1 MIHRPF
7 RQGLR
12 LCIILLFCF
21 FSLPQPAA
29 ATPAQAGVTPL
40 CERGLNS
47 GIFTHV
53 YKFETPGG
61 QYLELEYNS
70 VIGWR
75 ILEDYI
81 RQIGD
86 TYFYFAKDKDCAEAL
101 VKLEDGVL
109 WRGSRSGIMFRTIG
123 SGNGWFDRHDS
134 NGILTRFAPPDPG
147 NPTVSKPR
155 RILKQGLQTFFVRDS
170 AEVGSSGLLYSVE
183 FNRPVHQNGH
193 PNLPGQYFLNLTY
206 DDNQNLKAVKLQS
219 GADKSILKT
228 WSIEPDINNTGKI
241 SYIKSF
247 AADSSIIGLESF
259 SYFNSSST
267 FRGLMKTVVL
277 GTGGKKEVNY
287 GNPGVT
293 PPFYPLSNLRFDPYV
308 SASNNQDY
316 QPTFLSFAY
325 TPLPPSTPDSKFNGF
340 TNVTLNLHTNQIW
353 RKEISMTAD
362 PAGVR
367 SLLTQV
373 VTKGK
378 HPPTSPLETAFK
390 IIGDFHYS
398 YTSELGP
405 YSLRLTSNPPQF
417 VALTRIEGEDNGR
430 QFSESG
436 TFDFALGKYTQIIST
451 SAQEPTQISS
461 RVYQPSVPSLNKP
474 FFVNLIEEKIYK
486 EEINLAKEVSHKT
499 MEYSNDGYL
508 TKISENLNEEEGN
521 VVSYEI
527 LGRTNGLPGR
537 IVYPDGS
544 SILARYNRYNDF
556 LNITYRT
563 PNTAPQN
570 SPKVTFTYN
579 PITHLLEG
587 ESHPN
592 FKFEYTYDKNLQI
605 EGIIKKVGDEIV
617 SSKSVNRQLG
627 GVTDI
632 VSNNLVTFTKDTLR
646 QKILSL
652 DGFGNLN
659 QTANKIAQNLYAN
672 KATQFDVIGNP
683 IFTTLRPFIAP
694 FANFRVKTLNADET
708 GGGITDRHIFD
719 FEGTPRIA
727 EIKSGGPI
735 AQEFLNGLRFSPL
748 QSGLKIFYA
757 GLPNHDY
764 YLTRYTTS
772 TTLKSNYTQESVGH
786 FPQETFIKSF
796 NWLPQHNGMRITD
809 GSGYEIRNTV
819 FDKVRRI
826 TNFQSVGLP
835 ELRYSYANQE
845 GNKQALW
852 KEFGDQYNGSRVE
865 DIFVHGKLTERN
877 YGPFSD
883 PQRHTLI
890 NSYDDDTK
898 TKLTGKALTH
908 PEIHGGTPPWS
919 AWGHLFT
926 VNSHDHNNRM
936 TSSSDTNP
944 VTNKTV
950 DCEYRWNEHGKLTEF
965 NVKLLEGVKLGFK
978 INYDKHT
985 GEMSEILIPNL
996 SQTTPAIIYDNL
1008 GTNLISRVI
1017 HPLTNKTFDLSYYG
1031 GELRQITSSYPAPEG
1046 ETVKFFYDNLF
1057 GGLGKWEYTTAL
1069 TPWGYPGGNFSQTVL
1084 RRGSGG
1090 APMTIQTDTL
1100 NNSRQTIN
1108 MNYEVDGRLI
1118 SFQRDNNPMVT
1129 INYDASDKYK
1139 PVSSVAAG
1147 STYSIEY
1154 NPLGQII
1161 SYEAP
1166 YEEAIR
1172 RDFSPSG
1179 HQRNL
1184 SVTEA
1189 SGITYI
1195 ELIPGVHGGNQ
1206 PFGAIYSKYSLSQ
1219 GSHNEAAGSGYG
1231 EMNYCGGLYR
1241 TIGSVEDVHQ
1251 GNLFHAFVNHLK
1263 GYLYIP
1269 GLRIS
1274 GDSLGLYQGWVG
1286 MLEFN
1291 LDQDFSEYN
1300 NSFPTYYPSPI
1311 SSKIFTPY
1319 KDFTDKVAVIA
1330 RDVDLAN
1337 PTSLT
1342 YPNPHDPDLSYKTAS
1357 GRDMIQ
1363 KNPAEMNLDELYR
1376 VSEKALRV
1384 DHYIQELLP
1393 GLNTKFVAGVEPGHL
1408 ATGMLERF
1416 YEPRNVLSSL
1426 ERINEESSPRVNSR
1440 LNTFDK
1446 FNYSQP
1452 ITTFSG
1458 EGMIDSYL
1466 EKYTESRLPKNSE
1479 NQFIFGILGYHL
1491 KDDLRWRHL
1500 NPYHN
1505 TRRSLE
1511 E

>member
-7 RQGLR
+7 RRGFC
-12 LCIILLFCF
+12 LCVILLFCF
-21 FSLPQPAA
+21 FSLSQPAA

-70 VIGWR
+70 VLGWR

-86 TYFYFAKDKDCAEAL
+86 TYFYFAKNKDCAEAL
-101 VKLEDGVL
+101 VKLEDPDPY
-109 WRGSRSGIMFRTIG
+109 WRGSLSGTMFRTIG

-134 NGILTRFAPPDPG
+134 NGILTRFAPLDPG
-147 NPTVSKPR
+147 NPTVSKPI
-155 RILKQGLQTFFVRDS
+155 RILKEGLQTFFFRDS
-170 AEVGSSGLLYSVE
+170 AEVGSSGLLNSVE

-193 PNLPGQYFLNLTY
+193 PYLPGQYFLNLTY
-206 DDNQNLKAVKLQS
+206 DDNQNLKNVELLS

-228 WSIEPDINNTGKI
+228 WSIEPDINNTGQI

-247 AADSSIIGLESF
+247 AADSSIIDLQSF

-267 FRGLMKTVVL
+267 FRGLIKTVVF
-277 GTGGKKEVNY
+277 GTGGKTEVNY

-316 QPTFLSFAY
+316 QPTLLRFTY

-340 TNVTLNLHTNQIW
+340 TNVTLNLQANPIW
-353 RKEISMTAD
+353 RKQVTMISD

-367 SLLTQV
+367 SLPIQV

-378 HPPTSPLETAFK
+378 HPPTSQSETAFK
-390 IIGDFHYS
+390 IIEDFHYS

-405 YSLRLTSNPPQF
+405 YSPDQTSNPPQF

-436 TFDFALGKYTQIIST
+436 TFDFALGKYTQRTST
-451 SAQEPTQISS
+451 SAQEPTQITE
-461 RVYQPSVPSLNKP
+461 RVYQPSALYLNKP
-474 FFVNLIEEKIYK
+474 YFVNLIDEKIYK
-486 EEINLAKEVSHKT
+486 EAINPAKEVSHIT
-499 MEYSNDGYL
+499 MEYSNDGHL
-508 TKISENLNEEEGN
+508 TKIGQNLNELEANE
-521 VVSYEI
+521 VRYEM

-544 SILARYNRYNDF
+544 IILARYDRYNNF
-556 LNITYRT
+556 KNITYRT

-570 SPKVTFTYN
+570 SPKVTFTYD
-579 PITHLLEG
+579 PTTHLLER
-587 ESHPN
+587 ETHPY
-592 FKFEYTYDKNLQI
+592 FKFEYSYDKDFKI
-605 EGIIKKVGDEIV
+605 KDIIKNVGDETV

-632 VSNNLVTFTKDTLR
+632 VSNNLVTFTKDTLQ

-694 FANFRVKTLNADET
+694 FANFRVKTLNADPT

-719 FEGTPRIA
+719 FEGTPTIA

-764 YLTRYTTS
+764 YLTRDTTS
-772 TTLKSNYTQESVGH
+772 TTLKSNYTQVSVGH
-786 FPQETFIKSF
+786 FPQETFMKSF

-809 GSGYEIRNTV
+809 GSGYEIRKTE
-819 FDKVRRI
+819 FDKAGRI
-826 TNFQSVGLP
+826 RNFKSVGLP
-835 ELRYSYANQE
+835 ELRYSYANQQ
-845 GNKQALW
+845 GNDQAIW
-852 KEFGDQYNGSRVE
+852 KEFGDQYTGSRVE
-865 DIFVHGKLTERN
+865 DIFVHGKLTKRN
-877 YGPFSD
+877 YGPASD

-890 NSYDDDTK
+890 NYYDDNTK
-898 TKLTGKALTH
+898 TRLTGKALTH

-936 TSSSDTNP
+936 TSSTEFNP
-944 VTNKTV
+944 TINDPVN
-950 DCEYRWNEHGKLTEF
+950 CEYAWTDDGKLTEF
-965 NVKLLEGVKLGFK
+965 NVKLLEGVKIGFK

-996 SQTTPAIIYDNL
+996 SQTTPAVTYDNL
-1008 GTNLISRVI
+1008 GTNLISRVA
-1017 HPLTNKTFDLSYYG
+1017 HPLTNETFDLNYYA
-1031 GELRQITSSYPAPEG
+1031 GELREITGSSPAPEG
-1046 ETVKFFYDNLF
+1046 EKVQFLYDNLF
-1057 GGLGKWEYTTAL
+1057 GGLGEWRYFTNSTL
-1069 TPWGYPGGNFSQTVL
+1069 GHQFSQKVV
-1084 RRGSGG
+1084 RRGPGG
-1090 APMTIQTDTL
+1090 APLTIETDSL
-1100 NNSRQTIN
+1100 GNNNPLTPHVVNITYNQ
-1108 MNYEVDGRLI
+1108 DGRLE
-1118 SFQRDNNPMVT
+1118 SYQRNNNPMVT
-1129 INYDASDKYK
+1129 INYDPANKYL
-1139 PVSSVAAG
+1139 PLSSYAAG
-1147 STYSIEY
+1147 TTFPITYNS
-1154 NPLGQII
+1154 LQQKV
-1161 SYEAP
+1161 SYSSP
-1166 YEEAIR
+1166 YEEKIEAQ
-1172 RDFSPSG
+1172 FSPSG
-1179 HQRNL
+1179 HQRQVTISEATGKTRLNIIP
-1184 SVTEA
+1184 SVHE
-1189 SGITYI
+1189 
-1195 ELIPGVHGGNQ
+1195 GNQ
-1206 PFGAIYSKYSLSQ
+1206 PFGAIYQRLSNQ
-1219 GSHNEAAGSGYG
+1219 DVPISAEVG
-1231 EMNYCGGLYR
+1231 EFNYCGGLFR
-1241 TIGSVEDVHQ
+1241 TIGYVDYTFQ
-1251 GNLFHAFVNHLK
+1251 GNTPIARVPHRW
-1263 GYLYIP
+1263 GYLYVP
-1269 GLRIS
+1269 GLRVS
-1274 GDSLGLYQGWVG
+1274 RDSLQFYNGWTAE
-1286 MLEFN
+1286 LEFD
-1291 LDQDFSEYN
+1291 LDQDLSQYN
-1300 NSFPTYYPSPI
+1300 NSYPTYYPAPL
-1311 SSKIFTPY
+1311 SSDVFTVY
-1319 KDFTDKVAVIA
+1319 KDFTDIV
-1330 RDVDLAN
+1330 DVVSRNIDQSIPNNLG
-1337 PTSLT
+1337 
-1342 YPNPHDPDLSYKTAS
+1342 YPDPHDPDLSYKTAS

-1384 DHYIQELLP
+1384 DDYIQELLP
-1393 GLNTKFVAGVEPGHL
+1393 GLNTKFVAGVKPGHL

-1479 NQFIFGILGYHL
+1479 NQFIFGILGSKQL
-1491 KDDLRWRHL
+1491 EDLMRRPL
-1500 NPYHN
+1500 NPYDN
-1505 TRRSLE
+1505 TLRSLRE
-1511 E
+1511 